1 MPYYDAL
8 TKKLSYRCPTA
19 PLKVHYEAVQDPQGN
34 LELIETLVEEPI
46 ADPVVKVGHI
56 SELQEQAFRSGYG
69 PAYATR
75 AKRPCPDGQ
84 IFIAEIGICHQNQNK
99 PKPKPTRPRTTK
111 PLRVAAQ
118 QSDDSD
124 ESQVELV
131 EPLIIRVV
139 KGPKAKCGDDEIF
152 NSELGI
158 CLPIGNCWP
167 ATACNK
173 KKDDNKD
180 D

>member
-19 PLKVHYEAVQDPQGN
+19 PLKVRYEAVQDPQGN

-56 SELQEQAFRSGYG
+56 SELQEQAFGNGFG

-75 AKRPCPDGQ
+75 AKKPCPDGQ
-84 IFIAEIGICHQNQNK
+84 IFLSEIGVCVANHNK
-99 PKPKPTRPRTTK
+99 PKPKPSRPRTNK
-111 PLRVAAQ
+111 PLRVSAQ

-131 EPLIIRVV
+131 EPIIIRVV
-139 KGPKAKCGDDEIF
+139 KGQRAKCADDEIF
-152 NSELGI
+152 SSELGI
-158 CLPIGNCWP
+158 CLPINNCWP

-173 KKDDNKD
+173 KADKDD
-180 D
+180 